1 MNLNGTFS
9 FDSFISCVDFFVFF
23 LSDPPSFGGCWSF
36 RSCVCLL
43 DGILS
48 SALVFDGI
56 HSLIL
61 FGDLLRH
68 LGRFSLLSIGV
79 EISIHYV
86 DYLRIDP
93 V

>member
-1 MNLNGTFS
+1 
-9 FDSFISCVDFFVFF
+9 
-23 LSDPPSFGGCWSF
+23 
-36 RSCVCLL
+36 
-43 DGILS
+43 
-48 SALVFDGI
+48 
-56 HSLIL
+56 LIL